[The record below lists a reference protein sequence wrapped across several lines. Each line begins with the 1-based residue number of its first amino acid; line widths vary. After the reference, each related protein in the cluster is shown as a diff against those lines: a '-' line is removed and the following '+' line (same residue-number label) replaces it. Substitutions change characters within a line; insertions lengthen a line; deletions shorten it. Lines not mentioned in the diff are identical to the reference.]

1 MVKEGAR
8 KLSPIGE
15 AGQKDSGSST
25 MDIDAHTG
33 STSPTG
39 EPEFTENEFM
49 TERIYHFE
57 LDDDDDMIDGDCSN
71 HDHDHDDEWETE
83 EDDEDWDDEYEDD
96 DYDDDEDDDEDED
109 DEDDYDYERWKRQ
122 SASLSREASPASAS
136 ASPDSPPPHH
146 HPTSPRARSRSTT
159 PSSPSHVDQVDGSR
173 DGVDDPSFNA
183 ELSVGAVSPPSS
195 SMTSFPVETTSSPP
209 ASPSAPAASSGL
221 ELPLESSSG
230 SSTPTSPSVGG
241 MISSFCVPS
250 WEVPSGSPEVFIGS
264 GRRGAS
270 PSREDAVLN
279 TESHSSPV
287 AQPPDSP
294 PPSSPEAMATD
305 PLQAHVVQHTPPQ
318 TIMLSYSSPILPLP
332 PPRLDT
338 VRVYQLRAAELG
350 VKLTG
355 RGTPADR
362 ARAAEWGRRF
372 REPCKKLGEED
383 EKRGLKR
390 GREGEGEDLIKLQNG
405 VIEIARKRRKS
416 GQYASD
422 AASDEWHTLLA
433 SFDKVCDSYLIITG
447 PNFSIG

>member
-1 MVKEGAR
+1 MVKDGAR
-8 KLSPIGE
+8 RLSPIGE
-15 AGQKDSGSST
+15 AAQKDSGSSK

-33 STSPTG
+33 SPSPTG
-39 EPEFTENEFM
+39 ESEFTENEFM
-49 TERIYHFE
+49 TERIYLFE
-57 LDDDDDMIDGDCSN
+57 LDDDDDMIDGGCSN

-83 EDDEDWDDEYEDD
+83 EDDEDWDDEYEDE
-96 DYDDDEDDDEDED
+96 DYDDEDDDDEED
-109 DEDDYDYERWKRQ
+109 DDEEDYDYERWKRQ
-122 SASLSREASPASAS
+122 SASLSREASPAPAS
-136 ASPDSPPPHH
+136 AGPDSPPPHH

-159 PSSPSHVDQVDGSR
+159 PSSPSPADHTDGTR

-195 SMTSFPVETTSSPP
+195 SMTSFPVESPSPPSTSLSTSAAGSGLELVP
-209 ASPSAPAASSGL
+209 ASPSSPT
-221 ELPLESSSG
+221 
-230 SSTPTSPSVGG
+230 TPTSPSVGA

-264 GRRGAS
+264 GRRGVS
-270 PSREDAVLN
+270 PSRDESVLK
-279 TESHSSPV
+279 TESQISPV
-287 AQPPDSP
+287 AQAPDSP
-294 PPSSPEAMATD
+294 PPSSPEAMASD
-305 PLQAHVVQHTPPQ
+305 PLHVHVVQHTPPQ

-372 REPCKKLGEED
+372 REPSKQLGEED

-390 GREGEGEDLIKLQNG
+390 GREGEGEDLTKLQDGDSDNG
-405 VIEIARKRRKS
+405 RKRRKS

-422 AASDEWHTLLA
+422 PASDEWHTLLA
-433 SFDKVCDSYLIITG
+433 SFDKVRYLNLFLRVLT
-447 PNFSIG
+447 FSIG